1 MVTTDKISVLA
12 ATTSAELAGVISDE
26 TGSGVLVFGTSP
38 TITTPVIAQINDA
51 NGNETL
57 KLASIASAVNEV
69 TIENAATGNAVH
81 ISATG
86 GDASVGLH
94 LVGKGASGYVNVQ
107 DSTDATKRIIFNAAG
122 GTTGTRTMLSSTQ
135 TVDRTLSLPDATDT
149 LVGKATTDTLTNKT
163 LTSPT
168 MTAPVLG
175 TPASATLTN
184 ATGLP
189 LTTGVTGNLPVTN
202 LNSGTSASAS
212 TFWRGDATWATPA
225 GGLTYVVKTANYTT
239 QNLEGVLANTTAGAF
254 TVTLPAT
261 PATGNQC
268 VIADHSATFGTN
280 NLTVGRNGSTINGT
294 AADLTLDI
302 SGVSVQFVYNGT
314 TWDVYAQIG
323 GNGGTAM
330 TLNGTETA
338 TNKTFT
344 TGNAFNGSLGLTTPS
359 TVDATTIT
367 SKISTATTPIT
378 IGVVSDFNTYGNI
391 SFNNVLTNSGRQGIA
406 GGAGDTNLYYS
417 VATGGE
423 HRFAVA
429 GATAIGT
436 IKTTGCTFKGTTTN
450 DNAAAGYI
458 GEFASATLNNAS
470 KVTLTNATNANVI
483 SVSLTAGDWE
493 TTGVVY
499 FQQSGST
506 PTAYYANM
514 SSTSADLGSS
524 NLGENVSTG
533 ATITTA
539 AQAIG
544 SLTPPTRR
552 FSLSATTTIYLVAYA
567 DFAAGT
573 LYAYGTI
580 RARRMR

>member
-1 MVTTDKISVLA
+1 
-12 ATTSAELAGVISDE
+12 
-26 TGSGVLVFGTSP
+26 
-38 TITTPVIAQINDA
+38 
-51 NGNETL
+51 
-57 KLASIASAVNEV
+57 
-69 TIENAATGNAVH
+69 
-81 ISATG
+81 
-86 GDASVGLH
+86 
-94 LVGKGASGYVNVQ
+94 
-107 DSTDATKRIIFNAAG
+107 
-122 GTTGTRTMLSSTQ
+122 
-135 TVDRTLSLPDATDT
+135 
-149 LVGKATTDTLTNKT
+149 
-163 LTSPT
+163 
-168 MTAPVLG
+168 
-175 TPASATLTN
+175 
-184 ATGLP
+184 
-189 LTTGVTGNLPVTN
+189 
-202 LNSGTSASAS
+202 
-212 TFWRGDATWATPA
+212 
-225 GGLTYVVKTANYTT
+225 
-239 QNLEGVLANTTAGAF
+239 LEGVLANTTAGAF

-323 GNGGTAM
+323 GNGGTAA
-330 TLNGTETA
+330 TLTGTETL
-338 TNKTFT
+338 TNKTLTSPTITGGTFT
-344 TGNAFNGSLGLTTPS
+344 TVA
-359 TVDATTIT
+359 
-367 SKISTATTPIT
+367 
-378 IGVVSDFNTYGNI
+378 
-391 SFNNVLTNSGRQGIA
+391 
-406 GGAGDTNLYYS
+406 
-417 VATGGE
+417 ATGQLSG
-423 HRFAVA
+423 
-429 GATAIGT
+429 
-436 IKTTGCTFKGTTTN
+436 KGTTTN

-470 KVTLTNATNANVI
+470 KITLTNGTNANVI

-544 SLTPPTRR
+544 SLIPPTRR